1 MEITLTPF
9 QMRPDLRVTVTNA
22 QGQTV
27 AQMDIVHVMTPQ
39 VTLTLHLR
47 ETHPGGE
54 YTLAVAVLYPPPA
67 YRHLRP
73 DDPRAKAE
81 AVPEKAIPMVEVH
94 RAETRFR
101 VRTKRRGAA

>member
-54 YTLAVAVLYPPPA
+54 YT
-67 YRHLRP
+67 
-73 DDPRAKAE
+73 
-81 AVPEKAIPMVEVH
+81 AILG
-94 RAETRFR
+94 AFSSLTRSIFFDSIS
-101 VRTKRRGAA
+101 A